1 MKRKILIIILIIVS
15 NVIIFSKNKKPEE
28 IERFRIIY
36 IIKDL
41 ITQVNSWSID
51 ITYPHITIETKIKDN
66 KKVEETITDHGYSTV
81 ELQIIDEIY
90 YYFKY
95 KKKIKIYNRQKDKA
109 EGYIILNIFSTKAYD
124 STINFRVDFTF
135 YKQDQLIV
143 RAVVDENSLGSTT
156 YESKRLISFLLN
168 IQ

>member
-109 EGYIILNIFSTKAYD
+109 EGYIILN
-124 STINFRVDFTF
+124 
-135 YKQDQLIV
+135 
-143 RAVVDENSLGSTT
+143 
-156 YESKRLISFLLN
+156 
-168 IQ
+168 